1 MALSAK
7 GYGLSFSSADGEV
20 VMAGIDK
27 RIAVLVSWSRTGDRK
42 KRTRPARDAF
52 LARFEREVDP
62 ECVLPA
68 EERKERAELAK
79 RAYMLRLAKRSAQAR
94 KKG

>member
-1 MALSAK
+1 VPI
-7 GYGLSFSSADGEV
+7 GEV
-20 VMAGIDK
+20 SIAGIDK
-27 RIAVLVSWSRTGDRK
+27 RIAVLESWSKTPDRK
-42 KRTRPARDAF
+42 KRTAPARDAF

-62 ECVLPA
+62 EGVLPV
-68 EERKERAELAK
+68 EERQQRAELAK

>member
-1 MALSAK
+1 MEW
-7 GYGLSFSSADGEV
+7 GIT
-20 VMAGIDK
+20 MAGIDK

-62 ECVLPA
+62 EGVLPA
-68 EERKERAELAK
+68 EERRERAELAK